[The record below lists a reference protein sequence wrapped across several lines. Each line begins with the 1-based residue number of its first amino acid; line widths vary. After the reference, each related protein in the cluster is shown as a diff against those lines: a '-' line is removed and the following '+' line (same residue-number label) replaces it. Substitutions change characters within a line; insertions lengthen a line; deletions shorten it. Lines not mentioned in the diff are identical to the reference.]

1 MVSPDPLTP
10 EREADLAKVLLEK
23 HFKAAWF
30 QDSDSQQQ
38 LSYLQDHVRGRFD
51 ICRSWLIPW
60 LENLVDLRNTD
71 IVEIGCGTGSTS
83 AALAI
88 EARSVDAYDIVTS
101 AVDTAA
107 KRAEILGL
115 TNASFH
121 HYSPE
126 QLLVEVAAAHPP
138 NTVHMVV
145 CFAVLEHAK
154 HQERLDLLRLMWG
167 MLAPGGL
174 LVIGD
179 TPNRL
184 SYWDAHTSWLPFFD
198 LLSHELAIEYIQRSP
213 RKGHVET
220 MLRAQKQSQDV
231 AEETL
236 IRLGRGVSY
245 HEFELAIGD
254 VNSLVVGDGFD
265 PEPLSNYGVNLET
278 RLLFTYAKLKGL
290 AIHPAFL
297 RSTIDVILRKPG
309 GTAAMPQRPRD
320 LDKIVRPF
328 GRHEDWRIWTAE
340 DNDAVLFLPAD
351 FSDLMRVAVRVAS
364 GADAWRVQLVS
375 RPRHM
380 RSGSD
385 YKISF
390 RARADKPRSIACTLK
405 QGQKPWANI
414 GFRAEVALTPG
425 WLEFTRTFRPS
436 ADCADA
442 VFAFEIGGSDVA
454 VEFADVVIR
463 QASDG
468 LLGS

>member
-10 EREADLAKVLLEK
+10 EQEAELAKVLLEK

-38 LSYLQDHVRGRFD
+38 QSYLQDHVRGRFD

-115 TNASFH
+115 TNAAFH
-121 HYSPE
+121 HNSPD

-198 LLSHELAIEYIQRSP
+198 LLPHELAIEYVQRSP

-265 PEPLSNYGVNLET
+265 PEPLSHYWVNLET

-290 AIHPAFL
+290 DIHPAFL

-309 GTAAMPQRPRD
+309 VTEARPQRTRD
-320 LDKIVRPF
+320 LDKIVRPL
-328 GRHEDWRIWTAE
+328 GRTEEWKLAVEKDHE
-340 DNDAVLFLPAD
+340 AVLFYAAD
-351 FSDLMRVAVRVAS
+351 CSDVMRVSIGAMPGAETWGVRLFSRLWQMHA
-364 GADAWRVQLVS
+364 GADYQV
-375 RPRHM
+375 
-380 RSGSD
+380 
-385 YKISF
+385 SF
-390 RARADKPRSIACTLK
+390 RARADRPRSMACTLK
-405 QGQKPWANI
+405 QSQKPWANI
-414 GFRAEVALTPG
+414 GFHAEVALTAG
-425 WLEFTRTFRPS
+425 WQEFTRTFRPR
-436 ADCADA
+436 ADCDDA
-442 VFAFEIGGSDVA
+442 VFAFEVGGSDVA
-454 VEFADVVIR
+454 LEIAGVVVRLAD
-463 QASDG
+463 DG
-468 LLGS
+468 LGG